1 MQNHDDGN
9 ASVST
14 RLISRRQINQ
24 MFFSHLIIDQLG
36 FPEVRTRL
44 FSLLCD
50 ELRTDTLRSLSRATA
65 LYFKF

>member
-14 RLISRRQINQ
+14 RLISRRQIHQ
-24 MFFSHLIIDQLG
+24 MFFSHFIIDRLC
-36 FPEVRTRL
+36 FFEVHTRF